1 MGVKKQEQTTPPHL
15 YHIKGGNINTQVK
28 QYQVLNTYNTQ
39 ILKPQLH
46 WLICQVTRTYCS
58 FFFNWFIV
66 GLFWLWLVLW
76 FSLLFFPTI
85 FWHSLVSWQKKR
97 GSAKVWA
104 LQHKNSRS
112 KAVPSFTS
120 FRKSRDMVLW
130 RFQVLIF
137 RASNKQC
144 HNTELHSLL
153 FTGLLSDLIKKLQHY

>member
-1 MGVKKQEQTTPPHL
+1 MGVKKKRTNHSTPPVSH
-15 YHIKGGNINTQVK
+15 KRG
-28 QYQVLNTYNTQ
+28 QYQHTSKTVPRFEYLIHTD
-39 ILKPQLH
+39 LKPQLH

-58 FFFNWFIV
+58 FFKI
-66 GLFWLWLVLW
+66 GSLLVCSGFDW
-76 FSLLFFPTI
+76 CCDFFLLFFPTI

-97 GSAKVWA
+97 ESAKVWA
-104 LQHKNSRS
+104 LEHKNSRS

-120 FRKSRDMVLW
+120 FRKSRDVLLG
-130 RFQVLIF
+130 RFQVLIL